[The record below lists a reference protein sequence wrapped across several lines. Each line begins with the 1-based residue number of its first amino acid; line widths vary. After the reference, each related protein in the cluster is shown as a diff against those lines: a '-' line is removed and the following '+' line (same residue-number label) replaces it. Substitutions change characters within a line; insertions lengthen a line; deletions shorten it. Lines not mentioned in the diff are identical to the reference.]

1 MSANYTPVV
10 HLDQLPME
18 GYGRGAKFASEDGD
32 IAGPLKLT
40 ELGAVLTVV
49 QPGKSACPF
58 HVHQALDEM
67 FVILEG
73 QGSYRFGSETHAVK
87 AGDVLGAPRGGPD
100 YAHQL
105 TNTGDT
111 PLRYLA
117 ISSQS
122 PMDVCEYPD
131 SGKFMAWSSLGPGL
145 RYIGRTDSSLDYWD
159 GEDDSGGGE
168 S

>member
-1 MSANYTPVV
+1 MSAQYSPVV

-18 GYGRGAKFASEDGD
+18 SFSRGAAYASEDGN

-49 QPGKSACPF
+49 PPGKSSCPF

-73 QGSYRFGSETHAVK
+73 QGSYRFGTETHSVK
-87 AGDVLGAPRGGPD
+87 AGDVLGAPRGGPE
-100 YAHQL
+100 YAHKL

-111 PLRYLA
+111 PLRYLS
-117 ISSQS
+117 ISSKS
-122 PMDVCEYPD
+122 PMDVCQYPD
-131 SGKFMAWSSLGPGL
+131 SNKFLAYSSLGSGL
-145 RYIGRTDSSLDYWD
+145 DFIGRTDTSLDYWD
-159 GEDDSGGGE
+159 GEEDS
-168 S
+168 

>member
-1 MSANYTPVV
+1 MSAQYTPVV

-18 GYGRGAKFASEDGD
+18 GYSRGSTFASEDGN
-32 IAGPLKLT
+32 IAGALKLT

-49 QPGKSACPF
+49 PPGKSACPF

-73 QGSYRFGSETHAVK
+73 EGSYRFGSETHAVK
-87 AGDVLGAPRGGPD
+87 TGDVLGAPRGGPE

-117 ISSQS
+117 ISSQA
-122 PMDVCEYPD
+122 PMDVCQYPD
-131 SGKFMAWSSLGPGL
+131 SDKFMAWSSLGHGL
-145 RYIGRTDSSLDYWD
+145 NYIGRTANSLDYWD
-159 GEDDSGGGE
+159 GEADADGDQS
-168 S
+168 